1 MLKRIF
7 EGDYLK
13 RLDNIIQWQE
23 VDVIK
28 HESVSQHSYKVLVFA
43 TIALED
49 IFGNSDNVEVLKY
62 KLDVIRQSALHDWDE
77 CLLRRDISH
86 ETKYNDFNGN
96 ALRSELDRLSG
107 HLANKHFTEKKH
119 IGDVS
124 EFPEITSASKMLKDY
139 IQNPVCGVKKFVKW
153 CDWLAVEFYVVREIA
168 LGNDDFLNR
177 IEYVHN
183 SQFEAKAELIE
194 VLASKFPAEMLNFE
208 KIMEF

>member
-1 MLKRIF
+1 MLKKIF

-28 HESVSQHSYKVLVFA
+28 HESVTQHSYKVLVFA

-107 HLANKHFTEKKH
+107 HLADKHFTEQKH
-119 IGDVS
+119 TGDIS

-139 IQNPVCGVKKFVKW
+139 IQNPVYAVKKFVKW
-153 CDWLAVEFYVVREIA
+153 CDWLAVEFYVIREIA
-168 LGNDDFLNR
+168 LGNQDFKNR
-177 IEYVHN
+177 IDYIDGR
-183 SQFEAKAELIE
+183 QFEAKAELVE
-194 VLASKFPAEMLNFE
+194 VLLEKFPASALNFE